1 MISTELYGVK
11 MGETEPKGKTILE
24 LEPFD
29 CRWVFDDGSFCG
41 CKSET
46 LTSWCNE
53 HRARVFQPKNDLKD
67 IEQLIAELYP
77 KMRRSN
83 V

>member
-1 MISTELYGVK
+1 
-11 MGETEPKGKTILE
+11 MGEAEPKGKTLLE
-24 LEPFD
+24 LGQFE
-29 CRWVFDDGSFCG
+29 CRWVFDDGTFCG

-46 LTSWCNE
+46 LTSWCNA
-53 HRARVFQPKNDLKD
+53 HRKKVFLPKNDFKD

-77 KMRRSN
+77 KRKRSGY